1 MTLRIKCADTDN
13 IIGIKE
19 DVAMRLEPM
28 VDIEH
33 IEIGDDIILGKAF
46 YTDYVR
52 HMARFYFR
60 SNLGMRQNFKTDVDA
75 ANWKSCHNA
84 AKDYDKNLLIRVY
97 EPKDE
102 IENNVKAASEL
113 FGVPVKALWDTV
125 RRFEETAARKRGLI

>member
-1 MTLRIKCADTDN
+1 MMLRIKCADTD

-19 DVAMRLEPM
+19 DIAMRLEP
-28 VDIEH
+28 VAEIEY

-84 AKDYDKNLLIRVY
+84 AKDYDKSLLIRVY
-97 EPKDE
+97 EPKNE
-102 IENNVKAASEL
+102 IENNVKTASEL
-113 FGVPVKALWDTV
+113 FGVPIKTLWDTV
-125 RRFEETAARKRGLI
+125 RRFEETVARKRGLI

>member
-1 MTLRIKCADTDN
+1 MMLRIKCADTDD

-19 DVAMRLEPM
+19 DIAMRLEP
-28 VDIEH
+28 VAEIEY

-60 SNLGMRQNFKTDVDA
+60 SNLGMRHNFNTDADA

-84 AKDYDKNLLIRVY
+84 SKDYDKNLLIRVY
-97 EPKDE
+97 KPKDE

-113 FGVPVKALWDTV
+113 FGVPVKTLWDTV
-125 RRFEETAARKRGLI
+125 RRFEETVARKRGLI